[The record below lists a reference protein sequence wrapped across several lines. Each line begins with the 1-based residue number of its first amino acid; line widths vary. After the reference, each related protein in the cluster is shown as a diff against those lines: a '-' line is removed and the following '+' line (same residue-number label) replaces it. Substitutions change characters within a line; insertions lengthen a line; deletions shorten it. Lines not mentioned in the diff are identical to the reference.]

1 MKKKSLFCGI
11 ITGLIVMFMISCS
24 KTAEV
29 DVNRVKTMLEDTSS
43 LTEKDHD
50 YLIEQY
56 AAMTEKFSS
65 MSENERNSIRTSMD
79 DENSFGF
86 VYFTLSM
93 FLGVGAELEG
103 TQSPF
108 TTEQKEKIRKLAEK
122 NLELFDE

>member
-1 MKKKSLFCGI
+1 
-11 ITGLIVMFMISCS
+11 
-24 KTAEV
+24 
-29 DVNRVKTMLEDTSS
+29 MLEDTSS

-86 VYFTLSM
+86 VYFTLSL
-93 FLGVGAELEG
+93 FIGCGAELEG
-103 TQSPF
+103 AQSPF

-122 NLELFDE
+122 KSRKKS

>member
-11 ITGLIVMFMISCS
+11 ITGLVVMFMISCS

-43 LTEKDHD
+43 LTEKDND
-50 YLIEQY
+50 YLIEQF
-56 AAMTEKFSS
+56 AAMTKKISS
-65 MSENERNSIRTSMD
+65 MSEDERNSMRTSMD

-86 VYFTLSM
+86 VYFTLALY
-93 FLGVGAELEG
+93 LGAGAELEG

-108 TTEQKEKIRKLAEK
+108 TTEQKKRIQEIGESV
-122 NLELFDE
+122 EFWE